1 MKEIFELLIYLNRD
15 VQNIIEFLEENQ
27 KTGLEQIK
35 DQWVDSQQVMQM
47 LNISPRTLSSLRSKR
62 VLPYSKINRKLFYR
76 VADLE
81 EILESTYSF
90 KPPKLQR
97 HGSK

>member
-27 KTGLEQIK
+27 KSGLEQLK

-62 VLPYSKINRKLFYR
+62 VLPYAKINRKLFYR
-76 VADLE
+76 VNDLE